1 LLGVTLSQMAAAA
14 IQVPITFGAA
24 VLMGFENNGSLPL
37 AMVIGL
43 LVALSAVGVGLIVAC
58 FARNDGEA
66 TNLASVALV
75 PMVFLSGALFPMPAV
90 PLLTIGGQTI
100 ELYDLLPATHAA
112 EAMRQVLVFGAGP
125 GDIAYELGMMT
136 LLSVLLLAL
145 GVVLYQRLRLQRG

>member
-1 LLGVTLSQMAAAA
+1 MA
-14 IQVPITFGAA
+14 I
-24 VLMGFENNGSLPL
+24 
-37 AMVIGL
+37 AM

-90 PLLTIGGQTI
+90 PLFTLGSQPV

-112 EAMRQVLVFGAGP
+112 EAMRQVLIFGAKAA
-125 GDIAYELGMMT
+125 DIAYELAMMVA
-136 LLSVLLLAL
+136 LSVLLLAI
-145 GVVLYQRLRLQRG
+145 GVVLYQRLRLRWT